1 MNGKILSLG
10 IIKVIII
17 ILASVYLLGN
27 FIPFYNGNDA
37 LLYGPAAVS
46 IANGEYGFT
55 NEFMQKRPAG
65 FVPSQ
70 YVKTVDNTAIPLGG
84 IGIYGLAAFSYLL
97 GGYYGLFYL
106 GPITG
111 ILFLIISERV
121 ITKLFGGFAGLTA
134 LIFLSTDIVI
144 LWAGLM
150 LFTDSIFSLLLISG
164 CFFLIKF
171 LREKKEFLIL
181 LCSVF
186 LTAATF
192 FRYNGIIF
200 FPIEILIVFSYFS
213 FCYINN
219 RKEDFK
225 IISFLFKKDLNVQ
238 NLISKKNIKK
248 TLKISL
254 YILGPWFVFFI
265 FILSFNN
272 YFFGEPF
279 TSYFQ
284 QGVSGLET
292 ENIISSFIIFDSERL
307 ESIKSYSALLT
318 PDKTNSLAKTI
329 SLGSIALLDEY
340 SLSIISF
347 SLMFSAL
354 FISLYFKIK
363 RIEIIVFI
371 AFILTLLLF
380 YSSNSIISSTGII
393 SRYMN
398 PILPLSF
405 GIIGFLMYSAWNIN
419 YQKISTKYLQIFSL
433 SWKGFLIIIFGLFFL
448 SSLYYSN
455 SIGSPLIKQD
465 FEFKNPQNFAD
476 RYPLDH
482 EGLTEKSILVS
493 PAGKHAMQYD
503 VIPFNPFGGYSPTKD
518 SWVSERYKQ
527 ENINFMKE
535 MLDDGHELYVFKYKY
550 GGDPTYYRYLEAEHG
565 LILKEHSK
573 TFCKLLRIDDASGA
587 NNAQIQSD
595 DICHSFLNT

>member
-1 MNGKILSLG
+1 MNRKILSLG

-17 ILASVYLLGN
+17 ILASVFLIGN
-27 FIPFYNGNDA
+27 FTPFYNGHDA
-37 LLYGPAAVS
+37 LLYGHAAVS

-55 NEFMQKRPAG
+55 NEFMQKRPNG

-70 YVKTVDNTAIPLGG
+70 YALTVDNTAIPIGG

-106 GPITG
+106 GPITC

-121 ITKLFGGFAGLTA
+121 ITKLFGGFAGLAT
-134 LIFLSTDIVI
+134 LIFLSTDIII
-144 LWAGLM
+144 LFAGLM
-150 LFTDSIFSLLLISG
+150 LFTDSIFGLLFISG

-186 LTAATF
+186 LTTATF

-225 IISFLFKKDLNVQ
+225 ILSFLFKKDLNVQ
-238 NLISKKNIKK
+238 NLIFKKDIKK

-254 YILGPWFVFFI
+254 YILGPWVVFFI
-265 FILSFNN
+265 FLLSFNN
-272 YFFGEPF
+272 YFFGDPF
-279 TSYFQ
+279 TTYL
-284 QGVSGLET
+284 GEGIKTGDL
-292 ENIISSFIIFDSERL
+292 ISSIFIFDSEKF
-307 ESIKSYSALLT
+307 EWIKSYSVLLT
-318 PDKTNSLAKTI
+318 PDRTNYLAKTI
-329 SLGSIALLDEY
+329 SLGSIELSDKY

-347 SLMFSAL
+347 SLMFLAL

-371 AFILTLLLF
+371 AFILSLLYF
-380 YSSNSIISSTGII
+380 YSSFLVGSSGADIV

-405 GIIGFLMYSAWNIN
+405 GIIGYIMYSAWNIN
-419 YQKISTKYLQIFSL
+419 YQKISTKYHQIFSL
-433 SWKGFLIIIFGLFFL
+433 
-448 SSLYYSN
+448 
-455 SIGSPLIKQD
+455 KQC
-465 FEFKNPQNFAD
+465 
-476 RYPLDH
+476 L
-482 EGLTEKSILVS
+482 
-493 PAGKHAMQYD
+493 
-503 VIPFNPFGGYSPTKD
+503 
-518 SWVSERYKQ
+518 
-527 ENINFMKE
+527 
-535 MLDDGHELYVFKYKY
+535 
-550 GGDPTYYRYLEAEHG
+550 
-565 LILKEHSK
+565 
-573 TFCKLLRIDDASGA
+573 
-587 NNAQIQSD
+587 
-595 DICHSFLNT
+595 